1 MRADCWTWAV
11 ALVLFAPSVW
21 GEEMQSGPDV
31 GKKVPVLKV
40 FAVTG
45 ELEGKDVDYTAE
57 RKKKPT
63 IYALI
68 RADQWSR
75 PMARFLKTLD
85 KEVKKDSEDAFVVA
99 VWLTD
104 KHKETK
110 EYLPR
115 AQDSLQFENTALSY
129 FKGKKDGPKGWNVN
143 SDAHITVVVVN
154 NKKVAARFGY
164 LSINETEVKNVRMA
178 LKKALKAKK

>member
-1 MRADCWTWAV
+1 MRVDSRTWAV
-11 ALVLFAPSVW
+11 ALALFAPSVW
-21 GEEMQSGPDV
+21 GEEMKSGPDV
-31 GKKVPVLKV
+31 GKTIPVLKV

-45 ELEGKDVDYTAE
+45 ELEGKDVDYAAE

-68 RADQWSR
+68 RADQWGR

-85 KEVKKDSEDAFVVA
+85 KEVKKDSEDAFIVA

-115 AQDSLQFENTALSY
+115 AQESLQFENTALAY

-164 LSINETEVKNVRMA
+164 MSINETEVKNVRVA